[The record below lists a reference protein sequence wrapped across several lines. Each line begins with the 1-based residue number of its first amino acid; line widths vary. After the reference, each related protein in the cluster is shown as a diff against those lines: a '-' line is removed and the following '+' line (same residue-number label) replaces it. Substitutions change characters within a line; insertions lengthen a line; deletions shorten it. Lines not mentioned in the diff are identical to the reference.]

1 MLGPYIDEIELLFLE
16 SKSTDC
22 LPSRIELEELKTI
35 AIDLSLDYNIH
46 LPTDVSLAASNR
58 LDREE
63 ALDAILRVIDYTR
76 KLNPTSWTLHIPYDY
91 HGQNGKHMD
100 EWKAHARSAL
110 YKLVGEEISPHALA
124 IENLDYPFDHVR
136 ELILDLDLCICMDIG
151 HLLTAGQDIIEFYKA
166 NAERIP
172 IMHLHGVKN
181 GRDHLRLG
189 DLSKADGLTVVE
201 ILSSYSKTLS
211 VEVFNYE
218 NLVSSLAWLDEA
230 LRREG

>member
-1 MLGPYIDEIELLFLE
+1 
-16 SKSTDC
+16 
-22 LPSRIELEELKTI
+22 
-35 AIDLSLDYNIH
+35 
-46 LPTDVSLAASNR
+46 
-58 LDREE
+58 
-63 ALDAILRVIDYTR
+63 
-76 KLNPTSWTLHIPYDY
+76 
-91 HGQNGKHMD
+91 
-100 EWKAHARSAL
+100 
-110 YKLVGEEISPHALA
+110 
-124 IENLDYPFDHVR
+124 
-136 ELILDLDLCICMDIG
+136 MDIG
-151 HLLTAGQDIIEFYKA
+151 HLLTAGQDTIEFYKA